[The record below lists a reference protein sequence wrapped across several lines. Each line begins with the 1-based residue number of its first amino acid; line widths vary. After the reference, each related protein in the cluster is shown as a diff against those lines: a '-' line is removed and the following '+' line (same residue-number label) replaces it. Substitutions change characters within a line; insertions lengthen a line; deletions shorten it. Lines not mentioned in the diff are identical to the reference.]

1 MNLSERK
8 LRKFHV
14 TQLGEYACGLACL
27 STLSKFHG
35 GDVSQEKLRD
45 ISGTTTSGTT
55 LLGLIQAAKEIGLE
69 AKGFEAELSHLKEQE
84 APVIL
89 HVILDKV
96 REHYVVYFGHQEGK
110 YWISDPGSGIKT
122 WDEAMLLE
130 VWKSKIL
137 LQVKPSEG
145 FLTQS
150 WQTRSKWEWFKSL
163 IAEDIPVLM
172 VAAVLGTLMAVTGLS
187 TAIFSQRLID
197 DFLPNQNY
205 QKAILGVI
213 ALGVLLLF
221 RSVLGYFQG
230 VFMARQGRD
239 LNLRIVS
246 SFIHKILRLPMK
258 YFKGFSTGDLIARMN
273 DSLRIKNTVAM
284 ITGTVIINLL
294 VVLVSLS
301 FVFYQS
307 LWIGYLC
314 LAGILAFLVTGWRYH
329 RPILEMQKEVMSA
342 HALNET
348 QYIDGLTGIPV
359 LRSFGKEGEF
369 GNRTD
374 QVYAHYQDKGYGL
387 AILGNNFSFFT
398 QVIVAVFTGLLFGIG
413 VYLVFEEDLLLGE
426 LMSLIQ
432 VGSSIIP
439 AVAGLVVANIQL
451 QEAKVAFD
459 RMHEVAG
466 LPVEEDREKGRQP
479 ISDTQTLLS
488 VSNLS
493 FRYPGRR
500 PILKRVSFELQ
511 PGESLGLFAPV
522 GTGKS
527 TLVDLIQKFYQQE
540 SGEIQL
546 PFLSKEIISI
556 TDWRAQLAI
565 VHQKEK
571 IFNSTVLDNIV
582 LSSDPKEIETK
593 VQVIQA
599 LGCLPLFQDLSQGL
613 LTLCGEEGRNLSGGQ
628 RQLVGLV
635 RALVKQPKILILDE
649 ATAAMDYRMER
660 AVMDLV
666 RNYLHQTDAGLLLIT
681 HQPPLAFTLDRILI
695 LEQGKIS
702 ASGTPQ
708 QLLATENPFSAAFQ
722 YILQPKIN
730 PSWED

>member
-1 MNLSERK
+1 MIMSERK
-8 LRKFHV
+8 LRKYYV
-14 TQLGEYACGLACL
+14 AQLGEYTCGLACL
-27 STLSKFHG
+27 STLSIFHG
-35 GDVSQEKLRD
+35 GEVSQEKLRD
-45 ISGTTTSGTT
+45 ISGTTTSGTS
-55 LLGLIQAAKEIGLE
+55 LLGMIHAAKEIGFE
-69 AKGFEAELSHLKEQE
+69 AKGFEADLSHLKELE
-84 APVIL
+84 SPVIL
-89 HVILDKV
+89 HVVLDKV
-96 REHYVVYFGHQEGK
+96 REHFVVFFGHQEGK
-110 YWISDPGSGIKT
+110 FWVSDPGSGILA
-122 WDEAMLLE
+122 WDENTLLE
-130 VWKSKIL
+130 VWKSRVL
-137 LQVKPSEG
+137 LQIKPLEG
-145 FLTQS
+145 FQTQS
-150 WQTRSKWEWFKSL
+150 GQTRYKWEWFKSL

-172 VAAVLGTLMAVTGLS
+172 VSAVLGTLMAVTGLS

-197 DFLPNQNY
+197 DFLPNENY

-258 YFKGFSTGDLIARMN
+258 YFKGFSTGDLIVRMN

-294 VVLVSLS
+294 VVVVSLA

-314 LAGILAFLVTGWRYH
+314 LAGILVFLFTGWYYH
-329 RPILEMQKEVMSA
+329 RPILEKQKEVMAA

-348 QYIDGLTGIPV
+348 QYVDGLTGIPI
-359 LRSFGKEGEF
+359 LRSFGKEEEF
-369 GNRTD
+369 GKRID
-374 QVYAHYQDKGYGL
+374 QVYAYYQDKGFSL
-387 AILGNNFSFFT
+387 AMLGNNFSFFT
-398 QVIVAVFTGLLFGIG
+398 QIIVAVFTGLLFGIG
-413 VYLVFEEDLLLGE
+413 VYLVFERNLLLGE

-466 LPVEEDREKGRQP
+466 LPVEDNQENGGQS
-479 ISDTQTLLS
+479 IQVSHTLLS
-488 VSNLS
+488 VSNIA
-493 FRYPGRR
+493 FRYPGRS
-500 PILKRVSFELQ
+500 PILKGVSFELQ
-511 PGESLGLFAPV
+511 PRESLGLFAPV

-527 TLVDLIQKFYQQE
+527 TLVDLIQKFYLSE
-540 SGEIQL
+540 SGVIQL
-546 PFLSKEIISI
+546 PFLNKENISL
-556 TDWRAQLAI
+556 TDWRAQLA
-565 VHQKEK
+565 VVYQKEK

-593 VQVIQA
+593 VQVMKA
-599 LGCLPLFQDLSQGL
+599 LGCFSLFQDLSQGL

-628 RQLVGLV
+628 RQMVGLV

-660 AVMDLV
+660 GAMDLI
-666 RNYLHQTDAGLLLIT
+666 RNYLHQTGAGLLLIT
-681 HQPPLAFTLDRILI
+681 HQPTLAITLDRILI
-695 LEQGKIS
+695 LEQGKIT
-702 ASGTPQ
+702 ANDTPQ
-708 QLLATENPFSAAFQ
+708 QLLTTENVFSSAFLH
-722 YILQPKIN
+722 ILQPKPN
-730 PSWED
+730 LAWQA

>member
-1 MNLSERK
+1 MSLSELQ

-14 TQLGEYACGLACL
+14 AQLGEYACGLACL
-27 STLSKFHG
+27 STLSRFHG

-69 AKGFEAELSHLKEQE
+69 ARGFEAKLSHLKEQE
-84 APVIL
+84 TPVIL
-89 HVILDKV
+89 HVVMDKV
-96 REHYVVYFGHQEGK
+96 REHYVECFGHQEST
-110 YWISDPGSGIKT
+110 YWVSDPSSGIKA
-122 WDEAMLLE
+122 WDEASLLE

-137 LQVKPSEG
+137 LQVKPTGS
-145 FLTQS
+145 FQTQS
-150 WQTRSKWEWFKSL
+150 RQTRSKWEWLKSL

-205 QKAILGVI
+205 QKAIWGVI

-239 LNLRIVS
+239 LNIKIVS
-246 SFIHKILRLPMK
+246 SFIHKILLLPMN

-273 DSLRIKNTVAM
+273 DSMRIKNTVTM

-294 VVLVSLS
+294 VVIVSLA

-314 LAGILAFLVTGWRYH
+314 LAGILAFLFTGWRYN
-329 RPILEMQKEVMSA
+329 RPILEKQKEVMAA

-359 LRSFGKEGEF
+359 LRSFGKEEEF
-369 GNRTD
+369 GKRID

-398 QVIVAVFTGLLFGIG
+398 QVIVAVFTSLLFGIG
-413 VYLVFEEDLLLGE
+413 VYLVFEEKLLLGE

-466 LPVEEDREKGRQP
+466 LPVEESTEKAKSTLRP
-479 ISDTQTLLS
+479 TPTLLT
-488 VSNLS
+488 VQNLA
-493 FRYPGRR
+493 FRYPDRS
-500 PILKRVSFELQ
+500 PILKDISFELHS
-511 PGESLGLFAPV
+511 GERVGLFAPV

-527 TLVDLIQKFYQQE
+527 TLVDLIQKFYSPE
-540 SGEIQL
+540 SGEIRL
-546 PFLSKEIISI
+546 PYLGNQNPTLSE
-556 TDWRAQLAI
+556 WLEQLAV

-582 LSSDPKEIETK
+582 LSSDPKEIEAK
-593 VQVIQA
+593 LQVMQV

-666 RNYLHQTDAGLLLIT
+666 RKYLHQSGAGLLLIT
-681 HQPPLAFTLDRILI
+681 HQPALASTLDCILI
-695 LEQGKIS
+695 LEQGKINT
-702 ASGTPQ
+702 SGTPT
-708 QLLATENPFSAAFQ
+708 QLLATENPFSAAYR
-722 YILQPKIN
+722 YILQPKPN
-730 PSWED
+730 TSWQD

>member
-8 LRKFHV
+8 LRKYHV

-27 STLSKFHG
+27 STLSRFHG
-35 GDVSQEKLRD
+35 GNVSQEKLRD

-69 AKGFEAELSHLKEQE
+69 AKGFEAELTHLREQE
-84 APVIL
+84 SPVIL
-89 HVILDKV
+89 HVVIDKV
-96 REHYVVYFGHQEGK
+96 REHYVVCFGHQEGV
-110 YWISDPGSGIKT
+110 YWVSDPGSGIKA
-122 WDEAMLLE
+122 WDEASLLE

-137 LQVKPSEG
+137 LQVKPSEN
-145 FLTQS
+145 FQTKSKQTQ
-150 WQTRSKWEWFKSL
+150 SKWEWFKEL
-163 IAEDIPVLM
+163 ISEDIPVLL
-172 VAAVLGTLMAVTGLS
+172 VAAVLGTLMAITGLS

-205 QKAILGVI
+205 QKAIWGVI

-246 SFIHKILRLPMK
+246 SFIFKILRLPMK

-294 VVLVSLS
+294 VVIVSLA

-314 LAGILAFLVTGWRYH
+314 LTGILVFLFTGWRYH
-329 RPILEMQKEVMSA
+329 RPILEKQKEVMAA

-359 LRSFGKEGEF
+359 LRSFSKEEEF
-369 GNRTD
+369 GKRID

-398 QVIVAVFTGLLFGIG
+398 QVIVAVFTSLLFGIG
-413 VYLVFEEDLLLGE
+413 VYLVFQENLLLGE

-466 LPVEEDREKGRQP
+466 LPVEESTEKAKSILTP
-479 ISDTQTLLS
+479 TPSLLS
-488 VSNLS
+488 VQNLA
-493 FRYPGRR
+493 FRYPGRSQ
-500 PILKRVSFELQ
+500 ILKDVSFQLH
-511 PGESLGLFAPV
+511 PGERVGLFAPV

-527 TLVDLIQKFYQQE
+527 TLVELIQKFYTPE
-540 SGEIQL
+540 SGEIRL
-546 PFLSKEIISI
+546 PFLENRNPTLSE
-556 TDWRAQLAI
+556 WRGQLAV

-571 IFNSTVLDNIV
+571 IFNSTILDNIV
-582 LSSDPKEIETK
+582 LSSDPKEIEAK
-593 VQVIQA
+593 VYLMQE

-635 RALVKQPKILILDE
+635 RALVQQPKILILDE

-666 RNYLHQTDAGLLLIT
+666 RNYLRQTGAGLLLIT
-681 HQPPLAFTLDRILI
+681 HQPMLASTLDRVLI
-695 LEQGKIS
+695 LEQGKIQL
-702 ASGTPQ
+702 ADTQ
-708 QLLATENPFSAAFQ
+708 QALLQTENPFSAAYQ
-722 YILQPKIN
+722 YILQPKPN
-730 PSWED
+730 TSWQD

>member
-35 GDVSQEKLRD
+35 GEVSQEKLRD

-55 LLGLIQAAKEIGLE
+55 LLGLIQAAKEIGME

-96 REHYVVYFGHQEGK
+96 REHYVVCFGHWEGK
-110 YWISDPGSGIKT
+110 FLVSDPGSGIKA
-122 WDEAMLLE
+122 WDENTLLE

-137 LQVKPSEG
+137 LQVNPLES
-145 FLTQS
+145 FQTQS
-150 WQTRSKWEWFKSL
+150 GQTRSKWEWFKSL

-205 QKAILGVI
+205 QKAIWGVI

-239 LNLRIVS
+239 LNIKIVS
-246 SFIHKILRLPMK
+246 SFFHKILRLPMK
-258 YFKGFSTGDLIARMN
+258 YFNGFSTGDLIARMN
-273 DSLRIKNTVAM
+273 DSLRIKNTVSM

-314 LAGILAFLVTGWRYH
+314 LAGILAFLFTGWRYH
-329 RPILEMQKEVMSA
+329 WPILEKQKEVMAA

-359 LRSFGKEGEF
+359 LRSFGKEDEF
-369 GNRTD
+369 GKRID

-398 QVIVAVFTGLLFGIG
+398 QVIVAIFTGLLFGIG
-413 VYLVFEEDLLLGE
+413 VYLVFEENLLLGE

-466 LPVEEDREKGRQP
+466 LPVEEAQEKVGQS
-479 ISDTQTLLS
+479 ISDAQTLLS

-493 FRYPGRR
+493 FRYPGRS
-500 PILKRVSFELQ
+500 PILKDIDFELRS
-511 PGESLGLFAPV
+511 GESLGLFAPV

-527 TLVDLIQKFYQQE
+527 TLVDLIQKFYNPE
-540 SGEIQL
+540 SGEIRL
-546 PFLSKEIISI
+546 PFLNKEN
-556 TDWRAQLAI
+556 TPLTEWRSQLAV

-582 LSSDPKEIETK
+582 LSSDPKEIEAK
-593 VQVIQA
+593 IQVIQA

-649 ATAAMDYRMER
+649 ATAAMDYQMER

-666 RNYLHQTDAGLLLIT
+666 RNYLHQTGAGLLLIT
-681 HQPPLAFTLDRILI
+681 HQPTLAYTLDRILI

-702 ASGTPQ
+702 TSGTPA
-708 QLLATENPFSAAFQ
+708 QLLTTENPLCLSVC
-722 YILQPKIN
+722 
-730 PSWED
+730 SST

>member
-1 MNLSERK
+1 MNISDRK
-8 LRKFHV
+8 LRKHHV
-14 TQLGEYACGLACL
+14 PQLGEYACGLACL
-27 STLSKFHG
+27 STLSRFYG
-35 GDVSQEKLRD
+35 GEVSQEKLRD

-69 AKGFEAELSHLKEQE
+69 AKGFEAKLTHLREQE
-84 APVIL
+84 TPVIL
-89 HVILDKV
+89 HVVMDKV
-96 REHYVVYFGHQEGK
+96 REHYVVCFGYQEGV
-110 YWISDPGSGIKT
+110 YWVSDPGSGIKA
-122 WDEAMLLE
+122 WDEASLLE

-137 LQVKPSEG
+137 LQVKPIES
-145 FLTQS
+145 FQTQS
-150 WQTRSKWEWFKSL
+150 GQTRSKWEWFKEL
-163 IAEDIPVLM
+163 ISEDIPVLM
-172 VAAVLGTLMAVTGLS
+172 VAAVLGTLMAITGLS

-205 QKAILGVI
+205 QKAIWGVI

-239 LNLRIVS
+239 LNIKIVS
-246 SFIHKILRLPMK
+246 SFIQKILRLPMK

-294 VVLVSLS
+294 VVVVSLA

-314 LAGILAFLVTGWRYH
+314 FAGILAFLFTGWRYH
-329 RPILEMQKEVMSA
+329 RPILEKQKEVMAA

-359 LRSFGKEGEF
+359 LRSFGKEAEF
-369 GNRTD
+369 GNRID
-374 QVYAHYQDKGYGL
+374 QVYAHYQEKGYGL

-413 VYLVFEEDLLLGE
+413 VYLVFEENLLLGE

-466 LPVEEDREKGRQP
+466 LPVEENPEKGESLVPRA
-479 ISDTQTLLS
+479 STLLT
-488 VSNLS
+488 VRNLS
-493 FRYPGRR
+493 FRYPGRI
-500 PILKRVSFELQ
+500 PILKDINFELN
-511 PGESLGLFAPV
+511 PGERVGLFAPV

-527 TLVDLIQKFYQQE
+527 TLVDLIQKFYTPE
-540 SGEIQL
+540 SGEIHL
-546 PFLSKEIISI
+546 PFLENPNPTLSE
-556 TDWRAQLAI
+556 WRAQLAVI
-565 VHQKEK
+565 HQKEK
-571 IFNSTVLDNIV
+571 IFNSTVLDNII
-582 LSSDPKEIETK
+582 LSSEPKEIEAK
-593 VQVIQA
+593 VQVLQT

-660 AVMDLV
+660 AVMDLI
-666 RNYLHQTDAGLLLIT
+666 RNYLHQNGAGLLLIT
-681 HQPPLAFTLDRILI
+681 HQPTLAYTLDRILI

-702 ASGTPQ
+702 ISGTPA
-708 QLLATENPFSAAFQ
+708 QLLATENPFSSAYQ
-722 YILQPKIN
+722 YILQPKLN
-730 PSWED
+730 KSWQA

>member
-1 MNLSERK
+1 MILSERK

-14 TQLGEYACGLACL
+14 AQLGEYACGLACL

-35 GDVSQEKLRD
+35 GEVSQEKLRD

-55 LLGLIQAAKEIGLE
+55 LLGLIQAAKEIGME

-84 APVIL
+84 SPVIL
-89 HVILDKV
+89 HVVMDKV
-96 REHYVVYFGHQEGK
+96 REHYVVYFGHQEGNF
-110 YWISDPGSGIKT
+110 WVSDPGSGIRA
-122 WDEAMLLE
+122 WDEATLLE
-130 VWKSKIL
+130 AWKSKIL
-137 LQVKPSEG
+137 LQVKPSES
-145 FLTQS
+145 FQTQS
-150 WQTRSKWEWFKSL
+150 KQTQSKWDWFKSL
-163 IAEDIPVLM
+163 ISEDIPVLM

-205 QKAILGVI
+205 QKAIWGVM

-230 VFMARQGRD
+230 VFIARQGRD

-314 LAGILAFLVTGWRYH
+314 LAGILAFLLTGWRYH
-329 RPILEMQKEVMSA
+329 RPILEKQKEVMAA

-359 LRSFGKEGEF
+359 LRSFGKEAEF
-369 GNRTD
+369 GNRID
-374 QVYAHYQDKGYGL
+374 QVYTYYQDKGYGL

-413 VYLVFEEDLLLGE
+413 VYLVFEENLLLGE

-466 LPVEEDREKGRQP
+466 LPVEEGNEKAKSTLTP
-479 ISDTQTLLS
+479 TPTLLT
-488 VSNLS
+488 VQNLS
-493 FRYPGRR
+493 FRYPGRSQ
-500 PILKRVSFELQ
+500 ILKGVSFELQ
-511 PGESLGLFAPV
+511 PRESLGLFAPV

-527 TLVDLIQKFYQQE
+527 TLVDLIQKFYQPE
-540 SGEIQL
+540 SGEILL
-546 PFLSKEIISI
+546 PFLNKENISL
-556 TDWRAQLAI
+556 TEWRSQLAI

-582 LSSDPKEIETK
+582 LSSDPKEIEAK
-593 VQVIQA
+593 VQVMQTF
-599 LGCLPLFQDLSQGL
+599 GCLPLFQDLSQGL

-666 RNYLHQTDAGLLLIT
+666 RDYLHQTGAGLLLIT
-681 HQPPLAFTLDRILI
+681 HQPTLAITLNRILI

-702 ASGTPQ
+702 TSSTPQ
-708 QLLATENPFSAAFQ
+708 QLQENENPFSAAYR
-722 YILQPKIN
+722 YILQPKTN
-730 PSWED
+730 PSWQD

>member
-1 MNLSERK
+1 MILSERK
-8 LRKFHV
+8 LRKYHV

-35 GDVSQEKLRD
+35 GEVSQEKLRD

-69 AKGFEAELSHLKEQE
+69 AKGFEAEFSHLKEQE
-84 APVIL
+84 TPVIL
-89 HVILDKV
+89 HVVVDKV
-96 REHYVVYFGHQEGK
+96 REHYVVFFGYHEGK
-110 YWISDPGSGIKT
+110 YWVSDPGSGIQAWEEKT
-122 WDEAMLLE
+122 LLE
-130 VWKSKIL
+130 VWKSRIL
-137 LQVKPSEG
+137 LQVKSSDS
-145 FLTQS
+145 FQTQFK
-150 WQTRSKWEWFKSL
+150 QTQYKWKWFKVL
-163 IAEDIPVLM
+163 IADDIPVLM

-197 DFLPNQNY
+197 DFLPNQSY
-205 QKAILGVI
+205 QKAIWGVI

-284 ITGTVIINLL
+284 ITGSVIINLL
-294 VVLVSLS
+294 VVLVSLA

-307 LWIGYLC
+307 LYIGYLC
-314 LAGILAFLVTGWRYH
+314 LAGILVFLFTGWRYH
-329 RPILEMQKEVMSA
+329 RPILEKQKEVMAA

-359 LRSFGKEGEF
+359 LRSFGKEEEF
-369 GNRTD
+369 GNRID

-413 VYLVFEEDLLLGE
+413 VYLVFEENLLLGE

-439 AVAGLVVANIQL
+439 AMAGLVVANIQI

-466 LPVEEDREKGRQP
+466 LPVEESNEKEGQS
-479 ISDTQTLLS
+479 ISDSQTLLS
-488 VSNLS
+488 VTHLS
-493 FRYPGRR
+493 FRYPGRS
-500 PILKRVSFELQ
+500 PILKGVSFALQ

-527 TLVDLIQKFYQQE
+527 TLVDLIQKFYTPE
-540 SGEIQL
+540 SGEIRL
-546 PFLSKEIISI
+546 PYLGNQNPSLSE
-556 TDWRAQLAI
+556 WRAQLAI

-582 LSSDPKEIETK
+582 LSSEPKEIEAK
-593 VQVIQA
+593 VHLMQA
-599 LGCLPLFQDLSQGL
+599 IGCLPLFQNLNQGL

-660 AVMDLV
+660 AVMDLA
-666 RNYLHQTDAGLLLIT
+666 RSYLHQNGAGLLLIT
-681 HQPPLAFTLDRILI
+681 HQPTLAITLDRIMT
-695 LEQGKIS
+695 LERGKIS

-708 QLLATENPFSAAFQ
+708 QLLATENPFSAAYQ
-722 YILQPKIN
+722 YILQPKTDA
-730 PSWED
+730 SWQD

>member
-35 GDVSQEKLRD
+35 GEVSQEKLRD

-55 LLGLIQAAKEIGLE
+55 LLGLIQAAKEIGME
-69 AKGFEAELSHLKEQE
+69 AKGFEAELCHLKEQE

-96 REHYVVYFGHQEGK
+96 REHYVVCFGHQEGK
-110 YWISDPGSGIKT
+110 FWVSDPGLGIQT
-122 WDEAMLLE
+122 WDESTLLE

-137 LQVKPSEG
+137 LQVKPTQG
-145 FLTQS
+145 FQTQS
-150 WQTRSKWEWFKSL
+150 GQTRSKWEWFKSL

-246 SFIHKILRLPMK
+246 SFILKILRLPMK

-294 VVLVSLS
+294 VVLVSLA

-314 LAGILAFLVTGWRYH
+314 LAGIIVFLITGWRYH
-329 RPILEMQKEVMSA
+329 RPILEKQKEVMAA

-359 LRSFGKEGEF
+359 LRSFGKEAEF
-369 GNRTD
+369 GNRID

-387 AILGNNFSFFT
+387 AILGNNFSF
-398 QVIVAVFTGLLFGIG
+398 
-413 VYLVFEEDLLLGE
+413 
-426 LMSLIQ
+426 S
-432 VGSSIIP
+432 
-439 AVAGLVVANIQL
+439 
-451 QEAKVAFD
+451 
-459 RMHEVAG
+459 
-466 LPVEEDREKGRQP
+466 
-479 ISDTQTLLS
+479 
-488 VSNLS
+488 
-493 FRYPGRR
+493 
-500 PILKRVSFELQ
+500 
-511 PGESLGLFAPV
+511 
-522 GTGKS
+522 
-527 TLVDLIQKFYQQE
+527 
-540 SGEIQL
+540 
-546 PFLSKEIISI
+546 
-556 TDWRAQLAI
+556 
-565 VHQKEK
+565 
-571 IFNSTVLDNIV
+571 
-582 LSSDPKEIETK
+582 PK
-593 VQVIQA
+593 
-599 LGCLPLFQDLSQGL
+599 
-613 LTLCGEEGRNLSGGQ
+613 
-628 RQLVGLV
+628 
-635 RALVKQPKILILDE
+635 
-649 ATAAMDYRMER
+649 
-660 AVMDLV
+660 
-666 RNYLHQTDAGLLLIT
+666 
-681 HQPPLAFTLDRILI
+681 
-695 LEQGKIS
+695 
-702 ASGTPQ
+702 
-708 QLLATENPFSAAFQ
+708 
-722 YILQPKIN
+722 
-730 PSWED
+730 